1 MKMRQL
7 YFSQEITKQKRIP
20 IKSGE
25 IHAKGKNEKDALKI
39 MERGKKE
46 MKELQE
52 DWGGK
57 RGLAETR
64 SA

>member
-1 MKMRQL
+1 
-7 YFSQEITKQKRIP
+7 
-20 IKSGE
+20 
-25 IHAKGKNEKDALKI
+25 

-64 SA
+64 SAW